1 MGGGPV
7 IFTLTGMDEIV
18 GSALGVLVTLT
29 GRAFVYL
36 LSFGR
41 WRGESLDGEESR
53 VFAAAG
59 SLWFRREGRV
69 VVTDTGQ
76 LFAGIAFYILLVLTA
91 VAYAAL
97 A

>member
-1 MGGGPV
+1 
-7 IFTLTGMDEIV
+7 MDEII
-18 GSALGVLVTLT
+18 GSALGVLVALT

-36 LSFGR
+36 VSVGR
-41 WRGESLDGEESR
+41 WRGEALDGEESR

-76 LFAGIAFYILLVLTA
+76 LFAGIAFYVLLVFGA
-91 VAYAAL
+91 VAYASL
-97 A
+97 S